1 MPMYRRVIAPLIAC
15 TLLALL
21 AYLVYQLAQPFLAA
35 IGVGVVLTVITFPLY
50 QRLRRKLGG
59 RDGVAAALMVLLVL
73 LLLVVPTVGLI
84 GALGQQATDVYRW
97 LEKAAGQ
104 ENPIQRTMTGLD
116 AYRGHPILGR
126 VIEWVRPQLEAFAAD
141 ATHTVPAAMK
151 KVIGTVT
158 GMLTSILANVL
169 TFILNLILALVAM
182 GIFYLRGESLLGEV
196 AALVPLPRERS
207 RELISRLGMVTK
219 AVVKGVGLTC
229 LAQGALGGLGF
240 WITGLPSPLLFGT
253 VMAFSGLIPVVGT
266 AIVWVPGV
274 LYLIFTGQ
282 TAWGVGLLL
291 WCALVVGNADNV
303 LRPLLI
309 GGKAGM
315 PLPLLLVGILGGLFA
330 YGLMGLIIGPL
341 ILTVLLFVL
350 EEYHREFPDAE
361 EPLSPATPGP
371 PPAQG

>member
-1 MPMYRRVIAPLIAC
+1 MYRRVIAPFIAC
-15 TLLALL
+15 TLLAFL
-21 AYLVYQLAQPFLAA
+21 AYLVYQLARPFLAA

-50 QRLRRKLGG
+50 ERLRRKLGG

-73 LLLVVPTVGLI
+73 LLLVIPAVGLI

-97 LEKAAGQ
+97 LEKEAGQ
-104 ENPIQRTMTGLD
+104 GNPVQRTMTGLD
-116 AYRGHPILGR
+116 AYRGHPVLGR

-141 ATHTVPAAMK
+141 ATNTVPAAMK
-151 KVIGTVT
+151 KVIGAVT

-169 TFILNLILALVAM
+169 TFILNLILSLVAM
-182 GIFYLRGESLLGEV
+182 GIFYARGESLLGEV

-219 AVVKGVGLTC
+219 AVVKGIGLTC
-229 LAQGALGGLGF
+229 LAQGALGGVGF
-240 WITGLPSPLLFGT
+240 WVAGLPSPLLFGV

-266 AIVWVPGV
+266 AIVWIPGV
-274 LYLIFTGQ
+274 LYLVFTGQ

-291 WCALVVGNADNV
+291 WCALVVSNADNV

-315 PLPLLLVGILGGLFA
+315 PLPLLIVGILGGLFA

-361 EPLSPATPGP
+361 EPFAPAAPGP

>member
-1 MPMYRRVIAPLIAC
+1 MYPRVIAPLIAC
-15 TLLALL
+15 TLLAFL

-50 QRLRRKLGG
+50 ERLRRKLGG
-59 RDGVAAALMVLLVL
+59 RDGAAAALMVLLVL
-73 LLLVVPTVGLI
+73 LLLVIPAIGLI

-97 LEKAAGQ
+97 IENAAGQ
-104 ENPIQRTMTGLD
+104 ENPVQRTMAGLD

-126 VIEWVRPQLEAFAAD
+126 VIEWIRPQLEAFAAD

-151 KVIGTVT
+151 KVIGAIT
-158 GMLTSILANVL
+158 GMLTILLANAL
-169 TFILNLILALVAM
+169 TFLLNMILALLAM
-182 GIFYLRGESLLGEV
+182 GIFYVKGESLLVEV
-196 AALVPLPRERS
+196 VALVPLPRERT

-229 LAQGALGGLGF
+229 LAQGALGGVGF
-240 WITGLPSPLLFGT
+240 WAAGLPSPLLFGT

-266 AIVWVPGV
+266 AIVWIPGV
-274 LYLIFTGQ
+274 LYLLFTGQ

-341 ILTVLLFVL
+341 ILTVLLFAL

-361 EPLSPATPGP
+361 EPLPPAAPGP
-371 PPAQG
+371 PPA